1 MGPYVDT
8 STIVIPRLLSTL
20 LRVLWGY
27 QDYHSIH
34 HLFPKVPFY
43 RYRRLFNEIADRMD
57 QMGAPVYRLTW
68 AAPH

>member
-1 MGPYVDT
+1 
-8 STIVIPRLLSTL
+8 
-20 LRVLWGY
+20 LWGY